1 MADTIYRLKELDAE
15 RAKLLNAAKK
25 EALSRAQ
32 AAVADLNAL
41 GFSYALR
48 ARQPKLSKASAKKQ
62 TRRTK
67 DAPCSIC
74 KFRTSP
80 PHDARKH
87 RFTQGK
93 RKRPFTTNELT
104 DMGLKKMA

>member
-1 MADTIYRLKELDAE
+1 MADTIDRLKEMDAE

-41 GFSYALR
+41 GFSYTLR
-48 ARQPKLSKASAKKQ
+48 ARQPKLSKALAQKQ

-93 RKRPFTTNELT
+93 RKRPFTTKELT
-104 DMGLKKMA
+104 DMGLNKIA